1 MKTKEIM
8 VTEFDRSRLEILFR
22 SAGELGEDKCP
33 ELRDLQAE
41 LDRAIVVA
49 PEDVPPG
56 VITMNS
62 TVNLRDVET
71 SEEMTYTL
79 VFPKNAD
86 IARGS
91 ISVLAP
97 VGMAILGFAEG
108 DVVEWPVPS
117 GTAQI
122 AIEKVL
128 YQPEAAGDFHL

>member
-8 VTEFDRSRLEILFR
+8 VTEFDRNRLEGL
-22 SAGELGEDKCP
+22 LGNADTAFENG
-33 ELRDLQAE
+33 LRGLQAE

-49 PEDVPPG
+49 PEDIPPD

-62 TVNLRDVET
+62 TVRMRDVEN

-79 VFPKNAD
+79 VFPKHAD
-86 IARGS
+86 ITRGA